1 LLLIEGLNIKKY
13 YGYRLILDVENLKI
27 YSEDRIGVV
36 GLNGMGKTTLMNILC
51 GKLQSDEGLVKS
63 YGAFSYISQLEPS
76 EQEEVDRELASKF
89 NIEESFKDYMS
100 GGEKTKFKLAQSF
113 NSNSQLI
120 FADEPTSNLDMDSV
134 KFLEEKFKAY
144 DGALVVVSHDREF
157 LDELCN
163 KILEIENGRVKFY
176 IGNYT
181 AYKHQ
186 KQMERE
192 RAQFEYEEYEREK
205 KRLEAVVVDTKE
217 KTRTMKKAPSRMGN
231 SEARLHKMGNQKA
244 KANLDRAVK
253 NMKVRLEHLE
263 VKEKPKNIARIKLD
277 VLSTDKP
284 HSKILISGRNINKV
298 FDKKVLF
305 KDAEFDIYNGSKT
318 ALIGAN
324 GSGKSTLINMIM
336 KGDSSIKL
344 SQGARIGYFSQSLD
358 VLEDK
363 LSIIENVMKESIY
376 DETFARTLLAR
387 LLFKNEDIYKTVE
400 VLSGGERVKASFAK
414 IFLQDIN
421 LLILDEPTN
430 YLDIY
435 SLEALEEA
443 LKDYSRTILFVSHDR
458 RFVSSVADTII
469 SIENKRLI
477 SFKGTYE
484 EFLEKKNKKVD
495 SSKEEKEKRILIL
508 ENRLSELIGR
518 LSMPSKKDDVE
529 KLDMEYKETLF
540 ELKELR
546 K

>member
-1 LLLIEGLNIKKY
+1 MLLIEGLNIKKY

>member
-1 LLLIEGLNIKKY
+1 MLLIEGLNIKKY
-13 YGYRLILDVENLKI
+13 YGDRLILDVENLKI

-63 YGAFSYISQLEPS
+63 YGNFSYISQLETS

-89 NIEESFKDYMS
+89 NIEDSFKDYMS

-181 AYKHQ
+181 AYKKQ
-186 KQMERE
+186 KEMERE

-205 KRLEAVVVDTKE
+205 KRLEAAVVDTKD
-217 KTRTMKKAPSRMGN
+217 KVRTMKKAPSRMGN

-263 VKEKPKNIARIKLD
+263 IKEKPKNISKIKLD
-277 VLSTDKP
+277 VLSTDKIY
-284 HSKILISGRNINKV
+284 SKILISGRNIFKT
-298 FDKKVLF
+298 FDSKTIF
-305 KDAEFDIYNGSKT
+305 KDAEFDVYNGSKT

-336 KGDSSIKL
+336 RGDSSIKL
-344 SQGARIGYFSQSLD
+344 SQGAKIGYFSQSLD
-358 VLEDK
+358 VLEDN
-363 LSIIENVMKESIY
+363 LSIIENVMKDSIY

-387 LLFKNEDIYKTVE
+387 LLFKNEDIYKKVE

-435 SLEALEEA
+435 SMEALEEA

-458 RFVSSVADTII
+458 RFVSSVADNII
-469 SIENKRLI
+469 SIENKSLV

-484 EFLEKKNKKVD
+484 EFFEKKNKKVD
-495 SSKEEKEKRILIL
+495 ASKEEKEKRILIL

-529 KLDMEYKETLF
+529 KLDMEYKETLS